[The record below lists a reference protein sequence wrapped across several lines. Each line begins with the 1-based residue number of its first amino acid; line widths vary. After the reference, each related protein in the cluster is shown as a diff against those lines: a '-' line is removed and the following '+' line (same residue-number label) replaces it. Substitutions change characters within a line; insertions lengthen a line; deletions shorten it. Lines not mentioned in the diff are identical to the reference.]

1 MANNEENKKLYWFK
15 LTDSFMTSENVDY
28 IMSQPK
34 GEKYIIIYQFLCLK
48 CLNSEGILGRKLG
61 EIYVNY
67 EAEKLARDFKYFT
80 KKEIQTALN
89 LFLKLGLLV
98 EKNGVLVIE
107 NFERLIGSESKW
119 ANYKR
124 EEREKEKIGQCPK
137 QVQKK
142 STQSK
147 SVDKELYY
155 THNKIIGENSC
166 LLGFKEKFAKIEWCY
181 LHCQKCHEC
190 LLPDAEELKENRKE
204 SDDEF
209 DLELKAL
216 LDSAYKP
223 KK

>member
-1 MANNEENKKLYWFK
+1 MANEDKKLYWFK

-48 CLNSEGILGRKLG
+48 CLNSDGILGRKLG
-61 EIYVNY
+61 EIFVNY
-67 EAEKLARDFKYFT
+67 EPEKLVRDFKYFT

-107 NFERLIGSESKW
+107 NFERLTGCESKW
-119 ANYKR
+119 ATYKR
-124 EEREKEKIGQCPK
+124 EEREKNKIGQCPIE
-137 QVQKK
+137 VQKM
-142 STQSK
+142 SIQSK
-147 SVDKELYY
+147 SVDIELDTQKYI
-155 THNKIIGENSC
+155 NGEC
-166 LLGFKEKFAKIEWCY
+166 LLGFKEKHAKIEWCY
-181 LHCQKCHEC
+181 THCQKVKEC
-190 LLPDAEELKENRKE
+190 LLPDYRGLNSGRNVV
-204 SDDEF
+204 DV

-216 LDSAYKP
+216 LDSAYV

>member
-1 MANNEENKKLYWFK
+1 MANEDKKLYWFK

-48 CLNSEGILGRKLG
+48 CLNSDGILGRKLG
-61 EIYVNY
+61 EIFVNY
-67 EAEKLARDFKYFT
+67 EPEKLVRDFKYFT

-107 NFERLIGSESKW
+107 NFERLTGCESKW
-119 ANYKR
+119 ATYKR
-124 EEREKEKIGQCPK
+124 EEREKNKIGQCPIE
-137 QVQKK
+137 VQKM

-147 SVDKELYY
+147 SVDID
-155 THNKIIGENSC
+155 THNTHNNKGFENFC
-166 LLGFKEKFAKIEWCY
+166 LLGFKEKYAKIEWCY
-181 LHCQKCHEC
+181 LHCQKCYEC
-190 LLPDAEELKENRKE
+190 PLPDAEELNNCRNV
-204 SDDEF
+204 SDFEVDQ
-209 DLELKAL
+209 ELKEL
-216 LDSAYKP
+216 LDNAYI

>member
-1 MANNEENKKLYWFK
+1 MANTEENKKLYWFK

-48 CLNSEGILGRKLG
+48 CLNSDGILGRKLG
-61 EIYVNY
+61 EIFVNY
-67 EAEKLARDFKYFT
+67 EPEKLVRDFKYFT

-89 LFLKLGLLV
+89 LFIKLGLLV

-124 EEREKEKIGQCPK
+124 EERDKNKIGQCPNK
-137 QVQKK
+137 VQKM
-142 STQSK
+142 SIQSK
-147 SVDKELYY
+147 SVDID
-155 THNKIIGENSC
+155 THNTHNNIKGEC
-166 LLGFKEKFAKIEWCY
+166 LLNFKEKHVKIAWCY
-181 LHCQKCHEC
+181 THCQKVNEC
-190 LLPDAEELKENRKE
+190 LLPDLDDSIISRKNVEIEVDPELKE
-204 SDDEF
+204 
-209 DLELKAL
+209 L
-216 LDSAYKP
+216 LDNAYI